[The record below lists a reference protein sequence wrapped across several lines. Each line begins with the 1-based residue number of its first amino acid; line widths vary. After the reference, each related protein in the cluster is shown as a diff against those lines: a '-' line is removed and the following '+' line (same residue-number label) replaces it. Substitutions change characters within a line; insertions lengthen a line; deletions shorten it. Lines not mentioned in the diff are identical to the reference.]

1 VVLSKGH
8 EVVGLGYSR
17 LTGAAAKVMDRGEN
31 RVTLVRLTGL
41 ARWSSTTQAGLTE
54 LARRSITTQARLTR
68 LARWSSITRVGLVGL
83 VGLTKTAAQINEQV
97 RLAGLA
103 THSRK

>member
-8 EVVGLGYSR
+8 EVVGPGYSR

-54 LARRSITTQARLTR
+54 LARRSSTTQARLTR
-68 LARWSSITRVGLVGL
+68 LARWSSITRVGL